1 VDRIAAADGPTRA
14 MPANMSVTAA
24 TVQTSAM
31 PASQPQPAS
40 VTVPGR
46 SSPIRAEPIVR
57 VTAAPVQTSVEKARG
72 GTRWAMLSVT
82 RM

>member
-1 VDRIAAADGPTRA
+1 MDRIAATEGPTRA
-14 MPANMSVTAA
+14 MPANISVTAA
-24 TVQTSAM
+24 TVQTRAM

-40 VTVPGR
+40 ETSPGF
-46 SSPIRAEPIVR
+46 SSPIAAEPTIR

>member
-1 VDRIAAADGPTRA
+1 MAATDGPTRA
-14 MPANMSVTAA
+14 MPANMRVTAA

-40 VTVPGR
+40 ETAPGF
-46 SSPIRAEPIVR
+46 SSPIRAEPTVR
-57 VTAAPVQTSVEKARG
+57 VTAAPVHTSVEKTRG